1 MRSHALARA
10 TLFTLL
16 ASLSLPPADP
26 ALAATCP
33 PLTFTPRSSYGT
45 GSGPV
50 EAVALADFTG
60 DGIPD
65 LAVTEEGGTIGVLP
79 GLGSAG
85 VPNGQFGPRIA
96 TAVGGTPHGI
106 ATADF
111 DADGRPDLVLGNVG
125 NHTVQ
130 VLRGLGFGTFAAPLS
145 FPAGNRPYEVLTGD
159 FNEDG
164 VLDIAA
170 ANNGDFNVRVLIG
183 GNDGAGHW
191 NGTFAPAVAY
201 ATANLSLAIASGD
214 FNEDG
219 ITDLVATE
227 SYSQSMAI
235 FFGNGSAGVGDG
247 TFQPAVHLVDGA
259 QPYDLTTG
267 DFNEDGHL
275 DLAVASGNVG
285 RLEVFLGNGGGLFPT
300 STTYLDGVNC
310 TGVAAGDVDGDGILD
325 LMVSAAV
332 DAKLYALRGNGTGGV
347 GSGTFSPA
355 QAFEDCCFPVHVIS
369 ADLNADGKADAV
381 TCRYQGAGV
390 SVFLQGCVPDPN
402 MPRITDVRDVPNDQG
417 GKVYV
422 TWLKSA
428 LDATGGPVN
437 SYRVWRLV
445 PPAGVAAMTF
455 AARAARPGA
464 TIRREVRARPDGATE
479 VLFWEAL
486 ATLPAQRLDGY
497 GYTAATPQDSMRGSN
512 PYFTYRITA
521 LTANIDQFYDSE
533 PDSGY
538 SVDNIKPGHPS
549 GFQAA
554 TSGTGT
560 TLQWDPCPDPDFE
573 KFELHRAS
581 DPEFTPSPATLVAA
595 VTTTEYV
602 HPSWDGGTY
611 KLAAL
616 DSHGNV
622 GDWASVEVAATTGV
636 PGRPGT
642 TWLAAPA
649 PNPVREALDVHY
661 SLAARGDVSL
671 VLFDQAG
678 RRMRT
683 LARGVHPAGEAH
695 VTWDARNDAGSRVAP
710 GLYYLEL
717 KAGGR
722 RFVERV
728 ALVR

>member
-1 MRSHALARA
+1 MRSHVLARA
-10 TLFTLL
+10 TLLALL
-16 ASLSLPPADP
+16 ASPSVPPAGP
-26 ALAATCP
+26 AQAATCP
-33 PLTFTPRSSYGT
+33 PVTFTPRSAFAT

-60 DGIPD
+60 DGIAD

-79 GLGSAG
+79 GLATAG
-85 VPNGQFGPRIA
+85 VPNGQFGSRIA
-96 TAVGGTPHGI
+96 TNVGGTPHGI
-106 ATADF
+106 ATADL
-111 DADGRPDLVLGNVG
+111 DADGRPDLVVGNVG
-125 NHTVQ
+125 THTVQ
-130 VLRGLGFGTFAAPLS
+130 VLRGLGSGTFAAPVS
-145 FPAGNRPYEVLTGD
+145 FAAGSRPYEVLTGD

-170 ANNGDFNVRVLIG
+170 ANNGDKNVRVLIG
-183 GNDGAGHW
+183 GNDGSGHW

-201 ATANLSLAIASGD
+201 ATQELSLAITSGD

-219 ITDLVATE
+219 ITDLAATE
-227 SYSQSMAI
+227 SYAQSIAI
-235 FFGNGSAGVGDG
+235 FLGNGSAGVGDG
-247 TFQPAVHLVDGA
+247 TFQPAIHLVDGA

-275 DLAVASGNVG
+275 DLAVASSSTG
-285 RLEVFLGNGGGLFPT
+285 RLEVFLGNGGGQFPT
-300 STTYLDGVNC
+300 STTYLNGVNC
-310 TGVAAGDVDGDGILD
+310 SGVAAGDVDGDGIVD
-325 LMVSAAV
+325 LMVSAV
-332 DAKLYALRGNGTGGV
+332 VEAKLYALRGNGTGGV
-347 GSGTFSPA
+347 GNGTFATP

-369 ADLNADGKADAV
+369 ADLNADGHADAV
-381 TCRYQGAGV
+381 TCRYEGGGV

-402 MPRITDVRDVPNDQG
+402 RPTITDIRDVPNDQG
-417 GKVYV
+417 GKVYI

-428 LDATGGPVN
+428 LDASGGPVN

-445 PPAGVAAMTF
+445 PPAGVAAMAF
-455 AARAARPGA
+455 AARAASDPA
-464 TIRREVRARPDGATE
+464 IRREIRTRPDGVTE

-497 GYTAATPQDSMRGSN
+497 GYTAATPQDSIRGSN
-512 PYFTYRITA
+512 PYFTYRISA

-538 SVDNIKPGHPS
+538 SVDNIGPGRPN
-549 GFQAA
+549 GFQAS
-554 TSGTGT
+554 TGGTGT
-560 TLQWDPCPDPDFE
+560 TLQWDPSADADFE
-573 KFELHRAS
+573 TFQLHRAS
-581 DPEFTPSPATLVAA
+581 HPEFIPSPATLVAE
-595 VTTTEYV
+595 VTATEYV
-602 HPSWDGGTY
+602 DPTWDGWTY
-611 KLAAL
+611 KLAAV
-616 DSHGNV
+616 DEHGNV
-622 GDWASVEVAATTGV
+622 GEWASVDVAATTGL

-649 PNPVREALDVHY
+649 PNPVRGALDVHY
-661 SLAARGDVSL
+661 SLASPGPVSL

-683 LARGVHPAGEAH
+683 LARGLHPAGEGH
-695 VTWDARNDAGSRVAP
+695 VTWDARNDAGSLVAP

-717 KAGGR
+717 RAAGR